1 MRVCGI
7 IAEYDPFHKGHLF
20 QLSEA
25 KKRSEADYM
34 VCVISTAFTQRG
46 LPALFSTHDRALMAL
61 RSGADLVLGMP
72 VDYSCAQANR
82 FAMGGAGILH
92 ALGAVTHISFGV
104 EESVLPH
111 MSAAAALVR
120 EPTAD
125 YTRALGD
132 ALDRGESFARAQG
145 QALAASLCAD
155 AGKVLDKPN
164 FNLAISYIQALS
176 MLQSGIEPLPVI
188 RRGDYHDTRL
198 NPFPSATAVRGAIL
212 RGDWISAQAALP
224 PETFSI
230 VEENA
235 MQRGFHL
242 PGSLDS
248 VLLSCLLGRHD
259 FSDIDEISEG
269 LDRRILKYVPQ
280 ASSRRHLIDLVKTK
294 RYPYARISRALT
306 HCLLDIRKKPLRP
319 PDYARLLGMRKSA
332 APLLERASQSGFPLI
347 TRPAKEN
354 HPGIAQD
361 MRAEDLWYIGAGL
374 PAASAWQKRM
384 IIV

>member
-20 QLSEA
+20 QLTEA
-25 KKRSEADYM
+25 KRRSEADYM
-34 VCVISTAFTQRG
+34 ICVISTSFTQRG

-82 FAMGGAGILH
+82 FAMGGTGILN

-111 MSAAAALVR
+111 LPAAAALIQH
-120 EPTAD
+120 PTD
-125 YTRALGD
+125 GFRQVLND
-132 ALDRGESFARAQG
+132 ALDRGESLARAQG
-145 QALAASLCAD
+145 QALAASLSAD

-164 FNLAISYIQALS
+164 FNLAISYILALNA
-176 MLQSGIEPLPVI
+176 LQCDIEPLPVI

-212 RGDWISAQAALP
+212 RGDWPSVQAALP
-224 PETFSI
+224 PDSFSI

-235 MQRGFHL
+235 MARSVHL
-242 PGSLDS
+242 PESLDR
-248 VLLSCLLGRHD
+248 VLLSCLLSRQD
-259 FSDIDEISEG
+259 FSHIDEITEG
-269 LDRRILKYVPQ
+269 LDRRILKYAPQ
-280 ASSRRHLIDLVKTK
+280 AASRRQLIDLVKTK

-306 HCLLDIRKKPLRP
+306 HCLLGIERKPLRP
-319 PDYARLLGMRKSA
+319 PEYARLLGMRKTAS
-332 APLLERASQSGFPLI
+332 PLLERVGKSGFPLI

-361 MRAEDLWYIGAGL
+361 MRAEELWYIGAKR

>member
-34 VCVISTAFTQRG
+34 ICVISTAFTQRG

-82 FAMGGAGILH
+82 FAMGGVGILH

-104 EESVLPH
+104 EESVLTH
-111 MSAAAALVR
+111 LSEAAALMQH
-120 EPTAD
+120 PTAGF
-125 YTRALGD
+125 RQSLID
-132 ALDRGESFARAQG
+132 ALDRGESLARAQG
-145 QALAASLCAD
+145 HALAASLSAD

-164 FNLAISYIQALS
+164 FNLAVSYIQALS
-176 MLQSGIEPLPVI
+176 ELESSIQPLPVI

-198 NPFPSATAVRGAIL
+198 QLFPSATAVRGAIL

-224 PETFSI
+224 PSSFSI
-230 VEENA
+230 VEDNA
-235 MQRGFHL
+235 MARRFHL
-242 PGSLDS
+242 PDSLDNALLAC
-248 VLLSCLLGRHD
+248 LLSRQD
-259 FSDIDEISEG
+259 FSRIDEITEG
-269 LDRRILKYVPQ
+269 LDRRIIKF
-280 ASSRRHLIDLVKTK
+280 ASRASNRRQLIEMVKTK

-306 HCLLDIRKKPLRP
+306 HCLLDINGKPLRP
-319 PDYARLLGMRKSA
+319 PEYARLLGMRKSA
-332 APLLERASQSGFPLI
+332 APLLERTGQSGFPLI

-354 HPGIAQD
+354 HPGITQD
-361 MRAEDLWYIGAGL
+361 MRAEELWYIGAKQ
-374 PAASAWQKRM
+374 PAANAWQQKM